1 MLRHT
6 VTWNAGDTV
15 KGEAER
21 VIQGITPTYG
31 SVGNYSYTIEAPTT
45 VDFSGSHGSDTVT
58 FQVSVTA
65 TYNGVAGKTVTET
78 ITMTVSW

>member
-1 MLRHT
+1 M
-6 VTWNAGDTV
+6 

-21 VIQGITPTYG
+21 AIQGITPTYG
-31 SVGNYSYTIEAPTT
+31 SAGNYSYTIEAPTT